1 MTRKKDEETLAEL
14 RRKFEGVKSRISEL
28 EGEKKAVLGQL
39 DREFGIKDTDRAYER
54 LDVLAE
60 KIESKKER
68 KGKLLRKVREMLARY
83 DET

>member
-28 EGEKKAVLGQL
+28 EGEKRASLGHL
-39 DREFGIKDTDRAYER
+39 GREFGIKDIDRAYER

-60 KIESKKER
+60 EIESKKER
-68 KGKLLRKVREMLARY
+68 KGKLLKKVREMLGRY
-83 DET
+83 DEA